1 MGKLGKKKLMPIQ
14 KTKLDTNGLGP
25 GVNIHYESEY
35 IAKRQQLVSYYKSL
49 RDDSDYESEDEL
61 FNELKQ
67 KCKISKDRCKI
78 RYQMVTINFKTFSK
92 YLVDLFEEKILTKKC
107 LRKWVGYTFQFGEDG
122 QNPHVHL
129 IVKKQIQ
136 KSHVIR
142 EIFSTLRG
150 AHVES
155 KECIDVKDK
164 PDKYLEN
171 GIKYLQKIKDKD
183 EQMRAKYKLESWYLS
198 NGDYEFEH
206 PDDTPSEMDIPKDD
220 SDDEN
225 L

>member
-1 MGKLGKKKLMPIQ
+1 MPIQ
-14 KTKLDTNGLGP
+14 KTKLDSNGLGP

-61 FNELKQ
+61 FNELKR
-67 KCKISKDRCKI
+67 KCKISKEGNKI
-78 RYQMVTINFKTFSK
+78 AYQMITINFKSMSK
-92 YLVDLFEEKILTKKC
+92 YLVDLFETKILGKKC
-107 LRKWVGYTFQFGEDG
+107 LKGWIIYTFQFGENG

-129 IVKKQIQ
+129 IVKKKIQ

-150 AHVES
+150 PYVES

-164 PDKYLEN
+164 PEKYLEN
-171 GIKYLQKIKDKD
+171 GKEYCKRLKDKD
-183 EQMRAKYKLESWYLS
+183 EAMRAKYGLESWYE
-198 NGDYEFEH
+198 NTKY
-206 PDDTPSEMDIPKDD
+206 SEMEPMETDPDIPQG